1 MTPPPPL
8 PETGRGE
15 GRGCPFPF
23 SASGRGQGV
32 GFVVPLQFR
41 LDYQVSFRESTLNK
55 RKKVA
60 WRKHRIRRKKLEQ
73 KRQIGSL
80 ARRK

>member
-1 MTPPPPL
+1 M
-8 PETGRGE
+8 RDS
-15 GRGCPFPF
+15 
-23 SASGRGQGV
+23 SATESE
-32 GFVVPLQFR
+32 
-41 LDYQVSFRESTLNK
+41 ESTMNK

-60 WRKHRIRRKKLEQ
+60 WRKHRIRRKKLEE